1 MMAVDS
7 LLVVR
12 RTANFSFYRR
22 IFVEKIYMDNNA
34 TTAVKPEV
42 LEAMLPYFCEQF
54 GNPSSVHWA
63 GRMVGGAIDK
73 ARQQVADLLH
83 CSPAEVIFLSCGSE
97 GDNYAIKGTA
107 EALKDKGNHI
117 ITTAVEHP
125 AVLETCQSLEKEGF
139 EVTYLGV
146 DKDGS
151 LDLKELEAAITDK
164 TILISV
170 MWANNETGNIYPI
183 EEIGQIA
190 KKHKIRFHTDAVQS
204 AGKIPVDV
212 RKANVDMAVISGHK
226 IGAPKGIGAM
236 YLRRGTR
243 ISRFMHGGHQE
254 RNRRA
259 GTHNVPGIVGLGL
272 ACELAQQ
279 NMEDDYKYVRAL
291 RDKLENG
298 ILSTIPDTKL
308 NGHPDADL
316 RLPNTLNVSFN
327 YIEGESLLLFFD
339 MKGIAASSGSA
350 CTSGSLEPSH
360 VMGAMGVDIVLAH
373 SSTRFSLGPN
383 NTEEEIDFILQELPA
398 IVQRLRE
405 MSPLYNRTEPAPL
418 SCDECRMVSC
428 SH

>member
-1 MMAVDS
+1 
-7 LLVVR
+7 
-12 RTANFSFYRR
+12 
-22 IFVEKIYMDNNA
+22 VEKIYMDNNA
-34 TTAVKPEV
+34 TTAVKPEI

-73 ARQQVADLLH
+73 ARQQVADLLN

-107 EALKDKGNHI
+107 DALKDKGNHI

-125 AVLETCQSLEKEGF
+125 AVLETCQALEKDGF

-146 DKDGS
+146 DNDGS

-190 KKHKIRFHTDAVQS
+190 KKHKIRFHTDAVQA

-226 IGAPKGIGAM
+226 IGAPKGVGAM

-279 NMEDDYKYVRAL
+279 NMEKDYSYVRSL
-291 RDKLENG
+291 RDKLEQG
-298 ILSTIPDTKL
+298 ILSTIPDVKL
-308 NGHPDADL
+308 NGHPNADL

-373 SSTRFSLGPN
+373 SSTRFSLGPD
-383 NTEEEIDFILQELPA
+383 NTEKEIDFILQELPA

-405 MSPLYNRTEPAPL
+405 MSPLYNRVEPTPL
-418 SCDECRMVSC
+418 SCDACRMVNC

>member
-1 MMAVDS
+1 MK
-7 LLVVR
+7 
-12 RTANFSFYRR
+12 
-22 IFVEKIYMDNNA
+22 KIYMDNNA

-63 GRMVGGAIDK
+63 GRMVGGAIEK
-73 ARQQVADLLH
+73 AREQVAELLN
-83 CSPAEVIFLSCGSE
+83 CSAAEVIFLSCGSE
-97 GDNYAIKGTA
+97 GDNHAIKGTA
-107 EALKDKGNHI
+107 DALKHKGNHI

-125 AVLETCQSLEKEGF
+125 AVLETCEALEKDGF
-139 EVTYLGV
+139 EVTYLNV
-146 DKDGS
+146 DHDGM
-151 LDLKELEAAITDK
+151 LDLAELEAAITDK

-170 MWANNETGNIYPI
+170 MWANNETGNIFPI
-183 EEIGQIA
+183 EDIGKIA
-190 KKHKIRFHTDAVQS
+190 KKHKVRFHTDAVQA

-226 IGAPKGIGAM
+226 IGAPKGVGAM
-236 YLRRGTR
+236 YLRRGTK
-243 ISRFMHGGHQE
+243 ITRFMHGGHQE

-259 GTHNVPGIVGLGL
+259 GTHNVPGIIGLGV
-272 ACELAQQ
+272 ACELAMK
-279 NMEDDYKYVRAL
+279 NMDIDYSKVRHL
-291 RDKLENG
+291 RDMLEQG
-298 ILSTIPDTKL
+298 ILATIPDVKL

-373 SSTRFSLGPN
+373 SSTRFSLSAD
-383 NTEEEIDFILQELPA
+383 NTDEEISYILEELPA
-398 IVQRLRE
+398 IVQKLRE
-405 MSPLYNRTEPAPL
+405 MSPLYERDNPTPL
-418 SCDECRMVSC
+418 SCDECRMVTKAC
-428 SH
+428 G

>member
-1 MMAVDS
+1 M
-7 LLVVR
+7 
-12 RTANFSFYRR
+12 
-22 IFVEKIYMDNNA
+22 EKIYMDNNA

-63 GRMVGGAIDK
+63 GRMVGGAIEK
-73 ARQQVADLLH
+73 AREQVAELLN
-83 CSPAEVIFLSCGSE
+83 CSAAEVIFLSCGSE

-107 EALKDKGNHI
+107 DALKDKGNHI
-117 ITTAVEHP
+117 ITTSVEHP
-125 AVLETCQSLEKEGF
+125 AVLETCEALEKDGF

-146 DKDGS
+146 DRDGM
-151 LDLKELEAAITDK
+151 LDLAELEAAITDK

-170 MWANNETGNIYPI
+170 MWANNETGNIFPI

-190 KKHKIRFHTDAVQS
+190 KKHKVRFHTDAVQA

-212 RKANVDMAVISGHK
+212 RKANLDMAVISGHK

-259 GTHNVPGIVGLGL
+259 GTHNVPGIVALGL
-272 ACELAQQ
+272 ACELAMK
-279 NMEDDYKYVRAL
+279 NMDKDYAYVRQL
-291 RDKLENG
+291 RDKLEQG
-298 ILSTIPDTKL
+298 ILSSIPEVKL
-308 NGHPDADL
+308 NGHPNADL

-373 SSTRFSLGPN
+373 SSTRFSLGAE
-383 NTEEEIDFILQELPA
+383 NTEAEVDFILEELPP

-405 MSPLYNRTEPAPL
+405 MSPLYKREEPTPL
-418 SCDECRMVSC
+418 SCDECRMVNKVC
-428 SH
+428 A

>member
-1 MMAVDS
+1 MN
-7 LLVVR
+7 R
-12 RTANFSFYRR
+12 
-22 IFVEKIYMDNNA
+22 IYMDNNA
-34 TTAVKPEV
+34 TTAVKSQV

-63 GRMVGGAIDK
+63 GRMVGGAIDR
-73 ARQQVADLLH
+73 ARAQVAELLN
-83 CSPAEVIFLSCGSE
+83 CSSAEVIFLSCGSE

-107 EALKDKGNHI
+107 DALKDKGNHI
-117 ITTAVEHP
+117 ITTSVEHP
-125 AVLETCQSLEKEGF
+125 AVLETCEALEKDGY
-139 EVTYLGV
+139 EVTYLKV
-146 DKDGS
+146 DQNGM
-151 LDLKELEAAITDK
+151 LDLAELEAAITDK

-170 MWANNETGNIYPI
+170 MWANNETGNIFPI

-190 KKHKIRFHTDAVQS
+190 KKHKVRFHTDAVQ
-204 AGKIPVDV
+204 AVGKIPVDV

-236 YLRRGTR
+236 YLRRGTK

-259 GTHNVPGIVGLGL
+259 GTHNVPGIVGLGV
-272 ACELAQQ
+272 ACELALQ
-279 NMEDDYKYVRAL
+279 NMEKDYAYVRNL

-298 ILSTIPDTKL
+298 ILSSIPEVKL
-308 NGHPDADL
+308 NGHPNGDF

-327 YIEGESLLLFFD
+327 FIEGESLLLFFD

-373 SSTRFSLGPN
+373 SSTRFSLGAD
-383 NTEEEIDFILQELPA
+383 NTEEEVDFILQELPP

-405 MSPLYNRTEPAPL
+405 MSPLYMREEPTPL
-418 SCDECRMVSC
+418 SCDECRMVQKVC
-428 SH
+428 